1 MEKAHHCHLPK
12 RSSTYHCQ
20 KVNFMDCNI
29 LQVRLC
35 RLKLNEKGKKLQ
47 NYGSVENQNI
57 LSILDVN
64 ITMDINN

>member
-1 MEKAHHCHLPK
+1 
-12 RSSTYHCQ
+12 
-20 KVNFMDCNI
+20 MDCNI

-35 RLKLNEKGKKLQ
+35 RLKLNEKGKKIQ
-47 NYGSVENQNI
+47 IYGSVENQNI